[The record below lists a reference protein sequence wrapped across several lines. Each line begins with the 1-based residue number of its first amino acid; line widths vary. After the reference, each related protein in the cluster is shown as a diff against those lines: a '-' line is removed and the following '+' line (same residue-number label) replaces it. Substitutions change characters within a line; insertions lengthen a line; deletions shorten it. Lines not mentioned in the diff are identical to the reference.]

1 MFNIIFIGKL
11 YFKWEKKKHG
21 FKCILHVKVN
31 VMRGS
36 ILKCFS
42 FAGDFQ
48 GLGISSRHTNWSIFE
63 EGYLSAL

>member
-31 VMRGS
+31 VMVA
-36 ILKCFS
+36 LF
-42 FAGDFQ
+42 
-48 GLGISSRHTNWSIFE
+48 LNVLVLLEISKD
-63 EGYLSAL
+63 